1 MILRRL
7 TDALRKQDWFTVV
20 IETLIVVF
28 GVFIGL
34 QVNNWNDGARDRSK
48 EAIVLEQL
56 AREFTS
62 TVEAAKTAQVD
73 AEVLLTATRDVLRVI
88 RDGKEPEDKAAF
100 LQTLGRAGG
109 FEPGPSEPVTL
120 TELMTAGGLS
130 ELSSP
135 DLRTALIR
143 YHENADH
150 QRELA
155 RLILQ
160 RVSAP
165 HDGFHDAIHV
175 NPDFDPALGNRL
187 DDYDWDLMPGT
198 RQQFQTIMYGKLGLS
213 YGIEEQIDRGEA
225 VLAEIEKVRK

>member
-7 TDALRKQDWFTVV
+7 TNAFRKQDWFTVV
-20 IETLIVVF
+20 IETLIVVL

-34 QVNNWNDGARDRSK
+34 QVGNWNDAARDRTQ
-48 EAIVLEQL
+48 EAIVLDQL
-56 AREFTS
+56 EREFTS
-62 TVEAAKTAQVD
+62 VVEAAKEAKVEAD
-73 AEVLLTATRDVLRVI
+73 ISLTATRQVLRAI
-88 RDGKEPEDKAAF
+88 RDGKEPEDPAAF

-109 FEPGPSEPVTL
+109 FESGPLEPVTL
-120 TELMTAGGLS
+120 TELMTASGLS

-143 YHENADH
+143 YHETADY

-155 RLILQ
+155 SLVLQ

-165 HDGFHDAIHV
+165 HDGFHDAIYV
-175 NPDFDPALGNRL
+175 NPDFSPELGNRL
-187 DDYDWDLMPGT
+187 ERYDWALMPGT

-213 YGIEEQIDRGEA
+213 YGIDEQIARGEA
-225 VLAEIEKVRK
+225 VLAEIEKARK